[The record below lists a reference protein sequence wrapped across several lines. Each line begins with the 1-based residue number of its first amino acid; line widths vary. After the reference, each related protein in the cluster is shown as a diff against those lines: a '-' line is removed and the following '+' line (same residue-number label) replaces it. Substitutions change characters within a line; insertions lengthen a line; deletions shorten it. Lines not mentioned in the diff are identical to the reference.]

1 MAMNIYQ
8 KKEETSG
15 VPHFLPMFSV
25 ADRMEDNKSGSKKNK
40 LKALMKDRGERAFYS
55 DVIAS
60 SITKLYQSKLLNKVD
75 RFYDLLSGAI
85 EMRYTLITTGAVS
98 KGRTGVAII
107 FGAAEQSI
115 RNNRVHALCTIIK
128 NSEIDISEVILS
140 GARPSA
146 EKCLAECSDESQA
159 MYVEM
164 VKTLKDCDGYHV
176 SEEFVDQKQKTMKLT
191 ITRDQDKTSRSI
203 NVHKEYQ
210 SINTSQNI
218 ANSLTYLK
226 GICNGDMN
234 LLLISS
240 MLHLFRI
247 SGEFEKELGKHRE
260 MKERIQNNIFLV
272 ASDDKLEAI
281 SSDDQADL
289 VYLKTMLW
297 EVYYNLVLSE
307 FNPEMTTEEDRAEKW
322 KRLDSLLK
330 DFFEVKDSQIV
341 KPIRRELRPPEEKEK
356 AVCGEKQCQRM
367 LAQCFSSFVYDKKEK
382 SKPRRIVNVRNKAD
396 GIAVT
401 KNSSL
406 SDTELTEMF
415 LSCYYQKP
423 KLESGADEET
433 DLISALIDENNEFNS
448 VYIYSGA
455 GDGKSIFLSRFNQ
468 ELNTQGK
475 YSSIVFDTEE
485 FRNNNEYA
493 VKDRGEIGN
502 FWAYVNHKIREHVN
516 GSAERDIDLGK
527 TEADIVD
534 YINGYNSKYDKTI
547 ILVFDN
553 LDAFHYNVE
562 RHLFG
567 DPQHH
572 GKQQFDDEKMKV
584 SEIVKTIVGCIKKC
598 DKVKAI
604 FSLRDYSLSLLNDS
618 IHIPDEYKLR
628 LVPPDSITVLTRRME
643 MLRDIINGV
652 IPIAFRNGTEVNTPI
667 TIIKGTKDAFNTYFD
682 VFFNPAISQAEKRSP
697 HDIYQGLHELSSQGW
712 RSVVKLLNR
721 HIIFEVV
728 KDGNGEE
735 KLSDMRAFFT
745 GDIRLLFILDMFN
758 RYAQVLSDESSQR
771 DRITFFPNMFLIRAL
786 KSDQVCHERPI
797 YFLKL
802 LVLLLVDGRNDTGA
816 TEEYVYSAL
825 CPSSGGGYEKGIV
838 QLVLGSLAATNE
850 SNCLNVDFAHAYP
863 LITLTSRG
871 RALLHVIHRLRSQK
885 GYSIPYCFHFE
896 CLQFFC
902 DDYYMLKPTT
912 TAINDLV
919 EHSDVRAHI
928 IATDRDYSYLGQEG
942 GVRRTKAKRDLL
954 EQKAYRTLFFTY
966 LLEAAHKHE
975 MKMYPNAWEKVR
987 SCIGGCEITNEYF
1000 RALFVADGSRSFW
1013 WGIRSEI
1020 VSTYN
1025 VFAQDNKTLDV
1036 DSVLSLFDSS
1046 RFDAFFGKLY
1056 SRMRDQK

>member
-1 MAMNIYQ
+1 MNIYQ

-15 VPHFLPMFSV
+15 VSHFLLMFSV

-40 LKALMKDRGERAFYS
+40 LKALMKDRDERAFYS

-60 SITKLYQSKLLNKVD
+60 SITKLYQSKLLNNLD
-75 RFYDLLSGAI
+75 RFYDLLSGVI
-85 EMRYTLITTGAVS
+85 EMRYTRITTGAVS

-140 GARPSA
+140 GARPPA
-146 EKCLAECSDESQA
+146 ENCLAECSDESQA

-164 VKTLKDCDGYHV
+164 VKTLRDCDGYNV
-176 SEEFVDQKQKTMKLT
+176 SEKRVDEKTTKLT
-191 ITRDQDKTSRSI
+191 ISHAQDEASRSI
-203 NVHKEYQ
+203 NVHKECQ

-218 ANSLTYLK
+218 ANSLTDIK

-247 SGEFEKELGKHRE
+247 SGEFEKELGKHGN

-281 SSDDQADL
+281 SNDDQADL

-307 FNPEMTTEEDRAEKW
+307 FNPEMATEEDRAEKS
-322 KRLDSLLK
+322 KQFDSLLR

-341 KPIRRELRPPEEKEK
+341 KQIRRERQTPEEIEK
-356 AVCGEKQCQRM
+356 TVWGEKHCQRM

-382 SKPRRIVNVRNKAD
+382 SKPRRIVNARNKAD

-401 KNSSL
+401 HNSFL
-406 SDTELTEMF
+406 NDTELTEMF

-423 KLESGADEET
+423 KLESGVGEET
-433 DLISALIDENNEFNS
+433 DLISALFDQNNEFNS

-485 FRNNNEYA
+485 FRNNREYA
-493 VKDRGEIGN
+493 VKGRSEIGN
-502 FWAYVNHKIREHVN
+502 FWAYVYHKIREHIN
-516 GSAERDIDLGK
+516 GAAEQDIEIGR
-527 TEADIVD
+527 TEADIVN
-534 YINGYNSKYDKTI
+534 YVKGYDSEHDNTI

-567 DPQHH
+567 DPQHR
-572 GKQQFDDEKMKV
+572 GKKQFDDEKMKV
-584 SEIVKTIVGCIKKC
+584 LEIVRTIVGCIKKC
-598 DKVKAI
+598 KKVKAI
-604 FSLRDYSLSLLNDS
+604 FSLRDYSLSLLNNS
-618 IHIPDEYKLR
+618 IHIPNENRLR

-643 MLRDIINGV
+643 MLRDITNAV
-652 IPIAFRNGTEVNTPI
+652 IPIGFRNDTAINTPI
-667 TIIKGTKDAFNTYFD
+667 TIMKGTKDAFNTYFD
-682 VFFNPAISQAEKRSP
+682 TFFSPQDEKKSP

-721 HIIFEVV
+721 HIVFEVE
-728 KDGNGEE
+728 KAGDGAER
-735 KLSDMRAFFT
+735 LSSDMRAFFT

-758 RYAQVLSDESSQR
+758 RYSQVLSDKTLQS

-786 KSDQVCHERPI
+786 QSDDICHEKPI

-802 LVLLLVDGRNDTGA
+802 LVLLLVDGRKETGA
-816 TEEYVYSAL
+816 TEEDVYSVL

-850 SNCLNVDFAHAYP
+850 SNCLNVDFAHESP

-871 RALLHVIHRLRSQK
+871 KALLQVIHRMRGQK

-902 DDYYMLKPTT
+902 DDYYILKPTT
-912 TAINDLV
+912 AAINDLV
-919 EHSDVRAHI
+919 KNSKVRAHLVAI
-928 IATDRDYSYLGQEG
+928 DRDYSYLGHEG
-942 GVRRTKAKRDLL
+942 GEIRAKAKSDLL

-987 SCIGGCEITNEYF
+987 TTCIDGCEITNEYF
-1000 RALFVADGSRSFW
+1000 RYLFVADGSRSFW
-1013 WGIRSEI
+1013 RGIRSEI

-1036 DSVLSLFDSS
+1036 ESVLSLFDSS

-1056 SRMRDQK
+1056 SRIRDQK